1 MTEEMYRQGDVL
13 FIKIAKIPK
22 KAKKADTNVI
32 VEGEAT
38 GHAHRLMGGDLF
50 RTELPWN
57 RGFDLFI
64 SAGSNTRIDH
74 EEHDAIGLP
83 KGEYRVVRQREYDH
97 NQSRWVV
104 D

>member
-13 FIKIAKIPK
+13 FIKIANIPN

-50 RTELPWN
+50 RTELSLN

-64 SAGSNTRIDH
+64 SAGSNTRIVH

-83 KGEYRVVRQREYDH
+83 KGEYRVVRQREYD
-97 NQSRWVV
+97 NNRSRWVE